1 MPGIRHLLLKYDHS
15 SMIRVFLIYH
25 YLLIHY
31 QFLIHQISFQTNYFQ
46 INNQGACLY
55 MKESVRKFGLIGAGL
70 WAMTE
75 ERVNELVKDLV
86 DTGDISKEEGKKTV
100 HDLIEESRKQRV
112 DLEKKI
118 SDKIQDAISKADAFT
133 KKDVSELESRLETLE
148 DEIKKIK
155 NKEKMFFK

>member
-1 MPGIRHLLLKYDHS
+1 
-15 SMIRVFLIYH
+15 
-25 YLLIHY
+25 
-31 QFLIHQISFQTNYFQ
+31 
-46 INNQGACLY
+46 
-55 MKESVRKFGLIGAGL
+55 
-70 WAMTE
+70 MTE

-86 DTGDISKEEGKKTV
+86 DTGDISKEEGKKAV